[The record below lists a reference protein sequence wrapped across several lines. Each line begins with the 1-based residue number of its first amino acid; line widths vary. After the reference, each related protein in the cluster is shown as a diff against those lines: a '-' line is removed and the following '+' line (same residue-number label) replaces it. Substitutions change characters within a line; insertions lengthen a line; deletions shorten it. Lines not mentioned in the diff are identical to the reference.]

1 MSSFNLFANP
11 FLSSQK
17 STDADVRAEAGVQ
30 LEAVA
35 ADPHAAEYAVVR
47 RGPSVS
53 DADVERSDAE
63 VIEVQVR
70 WGRAVLGVVHVG
82 LDKSWSLGEGSA
94 IVVPEERLGAATL
107 ALLERGE
114 VVIPAGAQLSVERDG
129 VKASREQLAAAG
141 SSTDRIALTGST
153 KVHVT
158 LGSDAAT
165 AITVTASRVR
175 AGKKSPRAAIM
186 KRGIFALSAATLV
199 ANVAFV
205 LAAAHMPVGS
215 LDDDASPLDRD
226 TTAQLIQLNKM
237 SMMKENPEQEAQK
250 DANPGEKMGGAEGAR
265 AKGPSGLAGKQDA
278 PVHGGHFA
286 ISGQAPTDTLHDRLA
301 STQRMLDNGT
311 YGAIGALNSVFREMG
326 PTDPSSAFAV
336 GIDPTGAIGN
346 FDGALPGDAYGVGGK
361 GTFGLSDG
369 GNGWA
374 DGFGIGF
381 KNVGFGPGGTR
392 EGGCTKEPCS
402 RIKGTHRPSGTRVIE
417 PGITPNGSGLPKDV
431 IRRYVRG
438 VYPAIRSCYESGLR
452 RDPGLAGT
460 VSVYF
465 VIDSNGGVETAYDSG
480 STMSDGG
487 VKSCVVGVF
496 KGISFPAPTS
506 ADGGPAGK
514 VSVTYP
520 LELSPEQ

>member
-107 ALLERGE
+107 ALVVRGE
-114 VVIPAGAQLSVERDG
+114 VLVPAGANVSVERDG
-129 VKASREQLAAAG
+129 VKATREQLAAAG
-141 SSTDRIALTGST
+141 SSTERIALTGST

-158 LGSDAAT
+158 LGNDEAT

-186 KRGIFALSAATLV
+186 KRGIFGLCAATLV

-205 LAAAHMPVGS
+205 FAAAHMPVGS
-215 LDDDASPLDRD
+215 LDDDTSPLDRD
-226 TTAQLIQLNKM
+226 TTAQLMQLNKM
-237 SMMKENPEQEAQK
+237 SMMKEHPEEEAQK
-250 DANPGEKMGGAEGAR
+250 DANPGEKAGGAEGSR
-265 AKGPSGLAGKQDA
+265 AKGPSGLVGKPDA

-286 ISGQAPTDTLHDRLA
+286 IAGQAPTESLEMRLA
-301 STQRMLDNGT
+301 QTQRLIDGGN

-336 GIDPTGAIGN
+336 GMDPTGAIGN

-361 GTFGLSDG
+361 GTFGLADG
-369 GNGWA
+369 GNGWS

-381 KNVGFGPGGTR
+381 KNIGFGTGGTR
-392 EGGCTKEPCS
+392 IGGCTKEPCGG
-402 RIKGTHRPSGTRVIE
+402 IKGTHRPTGTKLYE
-417 PGITPNGSGLPKDV
+417 PGITPNGSGIPKDV

-438 VYPAIRSCYESGLR
+438 AYPAIRSCYESGLR

-480 STMSDGG
+480 SNMSDGG

-506 ADGGPAGK
+506 SDGGPAGK